1 MPPCWRR
8 TEEGAMGTIWFW
20 LVAMMIAI
28 YVLLDGFDL
37 GAGAIHLFVAKTDE
51 GRQQVL
57 ASIGPVWDGNEV
69 WLIAAGGTLYFAFP
83 ALYASAFSGF
93 YLPLMIVLWLLI
105 LRGASIEFRNH
116 IKSAVWDPL
125 WDFLFCV
132 SSLLLAIFFGAALG
146 NVVRGVP
153 LDASGYFFEPLWTN
167 FRLGDETGILDW
179 YTILVGVLA
188 LLALIMHGALWVQ
201 MKVSGNVNVRAGK
214 LAGRA
219 WWGVLALMA
228 LVTPSTFRIQPQ
240 VLENF
245 TTRPWGLLFPL
256 LAVTGMAGVFYEL
269 RRRDERKAFF
279 ASCAFLMGM
288 LTSVVFGVYP
298 MVLPARNPVYS
309 LTVTT
314 AKAGDYG
321 LTIGLAWWILGIIL
335 AAGYFTYVY
344 RSFAGKVVVDK
355 DSHGYGD

>member
-1 MPPCWRR
+1 
-8 TEEGAMGTIWFW
+8 MGTVWFC
-20 LVAMMIAI
+20 LVAIMITV

-51 GRQQVL
+51 ERRQVL

-69 WLIAAGGTLYFAFP
+69 WLIAGGGTLYFAFP

-105 LRGASIEFRNH
+105 LRGAAIEFRNH

-125 WDFLFCV
+125 WDFLFAA
-132 SSLLLAIFFGAALG
+132 SSLLLAVFFGAALG

-153 LDASGYFFEPLWTN
+153 LDASGYFFEPLWTD
-167 FRLGDETGILDW
+167 FRLGENTGILDW
-179 YTILVGVLA
+179 YTILVGVTA
-188 LLALIMHGALWVQ
+188 LLALMMHGALWVQ
-201 MKVSGNVNVRAGK
+201 MKTSGDVNARAGK
-214 LAGRA
+214 LAGGA
-219 WWGVLALMA
+219 WWGVVVLTPVITAL
-228 LVTPSTFRIQPQ
+228 TFGIQPQ
-240 VLENF
+240 VKENF
-245 TTRPWGLLFPL
+245 TTWPWGFIFPA
-256 LAVTGMAGVFYEL
+256 LAVAGLAGVMFE
-269 RRRDERKAFF
+269 RHKKDEPKAFF
-279 ASCAFLMGM
+279 ASCAYLAGM
-288 LTSVVFGVYP
+288 LASVVFGVYP

-309 LTVTT
+309 LTVAT

-321 LTIGLAWWILGIIL
+321 LKVGLAWWVLGIAL
-335 AAGYFTYVY
+335 ATGYFLYVY